1 MRTLIKKTAL
11 PTFFDEFFADSIFRN
26 RVFPISNESNF
37 QVPAL
42 NIKETE
48 KDYQIELAA
57 PGMEKSDFKISIEKE
72 HLTISTERKEEKSED
87 TENYTRREFGYFS
100 FKRSFEL
107 PQDKVEVE
115 SIEAK
120 YEAGVLRLSI
130 PKKVKSEDTPKLR
143 TIEIV

>member
-11 PTFFDEFFADSIFRN
+11 PTFFDEFFADNMLRN

-57 PGMEKSDFKISIEKE
+57 PGMEKSDFKISIENK
-72 HLTISTERKEEKSED
+72 HLTIATEKKEEKSEN

-107 PQDKVEVE
+107 PQDKVEAE

-130 PKKVKSEDTPKLR
+130 PKKVKSEETPKLR